1 MNLTKDDITFLNE
14 LLEISKKILKLYNNL
29 YKLEI
34 NNKLTSLDY
43 QKQITYLTICKE
55 IEDELYKQ
63 IDYTKISDYIEYADR
78 GNLFK
83 SFSDYDLIL
92 DDFNDLLFAKR
103 VYNRLQDLNTSILV
117 SIYQKELL
125 NKIDEPPFDHSIFI
139 TTSIHDDIENL
150 LSYLTLNYDNQIYK
164 NELIKI
170 KYLISFLN
178 SRIELTNLNNLFINQ
193 DKLFLQSR
201 LVCDNLNFHD
211 KSYRRLLKIYYLKYI
226 KLHIKELDTINI
238 ELRNI
243 ILECLINSYS
253 FLSQEKLNLDIKYNL
268 NEINTSNGIISLRC
282 EKLVL
287 NDEVN
292 KRK

>member
-1 MNLTKDDITFLNE
+1 MNSNLNNDDITLLNK
-14 LLEISKKILKLYNNL
+14 LLEISKKILKIYNNL
-29 YKLEI
+29 YTLEI
-34 NNKLTSLDY
+34 KNQLNSLEY
-43 QKQITYLTICKE
+43 EKQITYLTICKE

-63 IDYTKISDYIEYADR
+63 IDYKKMGDYIEYSDR
-78 GNLFK
+78 GNLFR

-103 VYNRLQDLNTSILV
+103 VYNRLQDLNTSNLV
-117 SIYQKELL
+117 SIYQKELI
-125 NKIDEPPFDHSIFI
+125 NKIDDPPFDHSIFI

-150 LSYLTLNYDNQIYK
+150 VSYLTFNDDNQIYK
-164 NELIKI
+164 EELIKI

-178 SRIELTNLNNLFINQ
+178 SRIELTNLNNSFINQ

-201 LVCDNLNFHD
+201 LVCDNLNFSN
-211 KSYRRLLKIYYLKYI
+211 KSYKRLLNIYYLKYI

-243 ILECLINSYS
+243 ILKYLIKSYS
-253 FLSQEKLNLDIKYNL
+253 YLQEEKV
-268 NEINTSNGIISLRC
+268 NEINSDNNIIFIRC
-282 EKLVL
+282 EKLIL

-292 KRK
+292 KKKMI